1 MALAFFGSDM
11 PIPIIL
17 PGIGTM
23 HQLYPRAPLY
33 PLYSI
38 LVYGRVLLDRQG
50 WKLSRSA
57 NIPRNIVWNP
67 LNIGMNTLSEHRFW
81 PYLLIIQPQRHLSS
95 HPCRMCPRPPP
106 CLQFLHSSR
115 STSISFLKYPPCG
128 RPGSFCGALKLL
140 RSFGHTF
147 L

>member
-1 MALAFFGSDM
+1 MALTFLGSDM

-17 PGIGTM
+17 PGIGTV

-38 LVYGRVLLDRQG
+38 LVCGRVLLDRQD

-67 LNIGMNTLSEHRFW
+67 LNIGMNTLSEHRF
-81 PYLLIIQPQRHLSS
+81 
-95 HPCRMCPRPPP
+95 
-106 CLQFLHSSR
+106 
-115 STSISFLKYPPCG
+115 
-128 RPGSFCGALKLL
+128 
-140 RSFGHTF
+140 
-147 L
+147 